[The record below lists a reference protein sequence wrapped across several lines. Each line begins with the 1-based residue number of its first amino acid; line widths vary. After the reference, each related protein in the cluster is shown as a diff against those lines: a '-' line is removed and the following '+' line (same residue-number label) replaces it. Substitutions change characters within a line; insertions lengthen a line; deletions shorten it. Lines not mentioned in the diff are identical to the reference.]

1 MRCGSAF
8 AAGLHVRIKP
18 QNTQKT
24 QKKDDVCKGLR
35 VQRTA
40 CGFPR
45 VAQSC
50 TLHRTGTYPCSA
62 SVRAG
67 RCMQRTAC
75 GRLRRRTACGFY
87 RELREA
93 HDRTTARWPAAPWML
108 ARAFAKHV
116 KDSMWGS
123 PRVAQSCT
131 LHRTGTYPCS
141 ASVRFVLHERS
152 SLTRTHRA
160 LNQRFCRLTM
170 VHRTV
175 NQGAAAPKNA
185 ILLRRLG

>member
-1 MRCGSAF
+1 MWIRVHGAH
-8 AAGLHVRIKP
+8 GKHG
-18 QNTQKT
+18 
-24 QKKDDVCKGLR
+24 KGLLM
-35 VQRTA
+35 QRTA

-45 VAQSC
+45 A
-50 TLHRTGTYPCSA
+50 T
-62 SVRAG
+62 
-67 RCMQRTAC
+67 RCGQQLIAARWRLQRPTITA
-75 GRLRRRTACGFY
+75 RPLRTACGFY